1 MSKECVSW
9 NSYFINIAS
18 EVSIRSTCRRKYVGA
33 VILRNKT
40 ILSTGYNWS
49 IIGLPHYYE
58 VGCEMVEEHFVR
70 NTHTKV
76 NAIVQAA
83 KSGLKV
89 NRSEIYVIASPS
101 YNCFK
106 LIANAGIKIIYYDE
120 LYRDELIIVS
130 AKEVGIKL
138 ISLEEHAKS

>member
-1 MSKECVSW
+1 MSKECVSC
-9 NSYFINIAS
+9 NSYFINIAG

-49 IIGLPHYYE
+49 INGLPHYYE
-58 VGCEMVEEHFVR
+58 VECEMVEEHCVR
-70 NTHTKV
+70 TTHTKV
-76 NAIVQAA
+76 NVIVQAA
-83 KSGLKV
+83 KDGVKV
-89 NRSEIYVIASPS
+89 KRSEIYVISSPS

-130 AKEVGIKL
+130 VKEAGIKL